1 MSSSITKETQTS
13 VEKQVKEPSKEQAE
27 DLNKEQVEEPVCGI
41 CYIALD
47 NKNTVITTCDHAY
60 CTTCFFKWLNR
71 KETCAL
77 CRKVLLSDTVVEER
91 LTALQDIQSE
101 LLDNYRCLRVL
112 KRNIKKKKCKK
123 NNLTDDI
130 NSLINR
136 QIRMRYLLQQTRSV
150 CRETLTR
157 SRFLKQA
164 MEMQKKSLDLMKN
177 YRSEWEDLHTPL
189 LAPTEEES
197 EEEAEEEEIDV
208 VNMTAA
214 LDNMIRLE
222 SRRARA
228 ALQRM
233 RERAALLANA
243 EIIEVENSDDDNNE
257 DTAEEDTADYFEDEE
272 GIELD
277 LTVFGTGI
285 PTFDFMPA
293 PRRTVRVPARNH
305 RQSPMFVFGDT
316 AMPPA
321 SAFEIPTNNPE
332 TQSTTLPLTPPI
344 IEMTRTPVEPTDSL
358 QESGFEWT
366 PINLEMSGTMTR
378 LVARPEM
385 EPADTE
391 ESITDE

>member
-1 MSSSITKETQTS
+1 
-13 VEKQVKEPSKEQAE
+13 
-27 DLNKEQVEEPVCGI
+27 
-41 CYIALD
+41 
-47 NKNTVITTCDHAY
+47 
-60 CTTCFFKWLNR
+60 
-71 KETCAL
+71 
-77 CRKVLLSDTVVEER
+77 
-91 LTALQDIQSE
+91 
-101 LLDNYRCLRVL
+101 
-112 KRNIKKKKCKK
+112 
-123 NNLTDDI
+123 
-130 NSLINR
+130 
-136 QIRMRYLLQQTRSV
+136 
-150 CRETLTR
+150 
-157 SRFLKQA
+157 
-164 MEMQKKSLDLMKN
+164 
-177 YRSEWEDLHTPL
+177 
-189 LAPTEEES
+189 
-197 EEEAEEEEIDV
+197 
-208 VNMTAA
+208 
-214 LDNMIRLE
+214 
-222 SRRARA
+222 
-228 ALQRM
+228 M

-257 DTAEEDTADYFEDEE
+257 DAAEEDTAEQDTAEEDTAEQDTAEQDTAEQDTAEQDTAEQDTAEQDTADYFEDEE

-321 SAFEIPTNNPE
+321 SAFETPTNNPE

-358 QESGFEWT
+358 QEITDSLQESGFEWT
-366 PINLEMSGTMTR
+366 PINLEISGTMTR